1 MTDTKTEKERNWY
14 ALYTKPRHEFK
25 AATQLGSIGLEFFL
39 PTITTLKQWSDRKK
53 KIVEPLLHSYIFL
66 LGDEKERL
74 MALEQNAIVKTVSF
88 NGVPAI
94 VPKWQIESLQKV
106 LVENSNLFVSNTLV
120 TGTRVKIINGPF
132 NGAEGIIKNLSNNE
146 RTLSVNLDL
155 LKRSVTVHLPLESVI
170 KAVNQDIPDD

>member
-94 VPKWQIESLQKV
+94 VPKWQIESLQKA
-106 LVENSNLFVSNTLV
+106 LSNTLV